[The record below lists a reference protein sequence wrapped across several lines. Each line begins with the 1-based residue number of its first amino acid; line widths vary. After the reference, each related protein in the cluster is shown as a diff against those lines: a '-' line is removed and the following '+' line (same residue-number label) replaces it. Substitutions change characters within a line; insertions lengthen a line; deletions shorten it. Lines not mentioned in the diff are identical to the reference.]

1 MKKNEN
7 KIKDVP
13 LATMV
18 IREYKELNKSYTKT
32 NKNLTIAIIFLSVL
46 LAIETTY
53 IVVTWESLH
62 PNAGIVKTE
71 SKK

>member
-7 KIKDVP
+7 KPKDVP

-32 NKNLTIAIIFLSVL
+32 NKNLIIVIIFLLVL

-62 PNAGIVKTE
+62 PDAGIIKTE
-71 SKK
+71 SNK

>member
-7 KIKDVP
+7 KTKDVP

-32 NKNLTIAIIFLSVL
+32 NKNLIIVIIFLLVL

-62 PNAGIVKTE
+62 PDAGIIKTE
-71 SKK
+71 SNK